1 MVYLLLTILLSST
14 FSLMMKHAH
23 ARAYG
28 VLAVGC
34 LNYVAAGVVGVVWA
48 TTAWSGPVPPLVLFL
63 GCVGGTMYVLCY
75 VSIMVL
81 LDRQGIA
88 VASAVTRMAIALPVL
103 VSVVAWHEVPTAWQ
117 QAGLATT
124 FVAILAFAPNGQRL
138 RASGLWRRSWPL
150 AACFVTA
157 GVARL
162 AMKTFTELC
171 GSTRLPAYVGAW
183 FGFAGLIALG
193 MLLIGRIRPR
203 GGDWPFGIVLGVVN
217 VGTLLCS
224 IRALD
229 RVPAIVF
236 FPATAAGSLALVT
249 VLAAAVWRE
258 RLDKRTRWGLACA
271 CAALLL
277 VHSR

>member
-1 MVYLLLTILLSST
+1 MLTIALSAT

-34 LNYVAAGVVGVVWA
+34 LNYVAAGVLGVAWA
-48 TTAWSGPVPPLVLFL
+48 AAAWSGPVPGLVLLL

-81 LDRQGIA
+81 LDRQGIS
-88 VASAVTRMAIALPVL
+88 VASAVTRMAIALPIL
-103 VSVVAWHEVPTAWQ
+103 VSVVVWHEIPTGWQ
-117 QAGLATT
+117 LAGLATT
-124 FVAILAFAPNGQRL
+124 FGAILAFAPNAQQL
-138 RASGLWRRSWPL
+138 RSLGLWRRIWPL

-162 AMKTFTELC
+162 AMKTFTQLC

-183 FGFAGLIALG
+183 FGFAGLIALV
-193 MLLIGRIRPR
+193 MLLAGRIRPR
-203 GGDWPFGIVLGVVN
+203 GADWPFGIVLGVVN
-217 VGTLLCS
+217 VGTLLCT
-224 IRALD
+224 IRALE

-249 VLAAAVWRE
+249 ALAAAVWRE
-258 RLDKRTRWGLACA
+258 RLDRRTRWGLAFA

-277 VHSR
+277 VNSR